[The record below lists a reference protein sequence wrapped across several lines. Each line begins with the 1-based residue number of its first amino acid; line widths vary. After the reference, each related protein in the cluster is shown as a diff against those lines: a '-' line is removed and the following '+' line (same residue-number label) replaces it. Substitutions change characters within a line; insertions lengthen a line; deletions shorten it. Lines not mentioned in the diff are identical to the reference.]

1 MAVVTSGSAAAPG
14 AGGAGAG
21 GAGAGGAGAGGAGAG
36 GAGAGAAL
44 LAAAAALRVA
54 LGGFD
59 AGIFSGADCAQITA
73 ELAATEK
80 ACQTVR
86 LLAAARAVS
95 AGVHR
100 QAGYRDGASWLAR
113 QSGTTGRQAQREL
126 VTAGRLEDCPST
138 RDALLAGDIS
148 LAQAAE
154 ITEAESDTPGV
165 EQTLVEVARGADL
178 TRLRD
183 RAREERLAGVAAEQL
198 HQKQRR
204 ARSFRHWRDRLGMVC
219 FAGQLPPEVGVPLIT
234 RLERATEKVRRA
246 ARSAAPEAP
255 PERWE
260 AHAADAFV
268 EMCAPS
274 GDSGKAPPTELVVV
288 CDLYAWRRGHAHP
301 GEPCHIIGGGPIPVA
316 LAQELG
322 RDAFLKVVLHDG
334 TAIHTVKH
342 VGRYCP
348 VELRTALDLGPV
360 PEFTGRQCA
369 ECGVRWGL
377 QYDHIDPIENDGVT
391 SYDNIQALCWAD
403 HHDKTERDRQAG
415 LIGNRRR
422 DRPPPPGPPPPAGP
436 APPQLPFDRGD
447 GA

>member
-1 MAVVTSGSAAAPG
+1 MAAVASGSAVTPG
-14 AGGAGAG
+14 G
-21 GAGAGGAGAGGAGAG
+21 
-36 GAGAGAAL
+36 L

-54 LGGFD
+54 LIGFE
-59 AGIFSGADCAQITA
+59 AGLFSGADCARITE

-126 VTAGRLEDCPST
+126 ATAGRLEDCPST

-148 LAQAAE
+148 LAQATE

-183 RAREERLAGVAAEQL
+183 RAREERQACVPAEQL
-198 HQKQRR
+198 HERQRR

-234 RLERATEKVRRA
+234 RLERATEKVRRS
-246 ARSAAPEAP
+246 ARSAAPERP

-260 AHAADAFV
+260 AHAADAFA
-268 EMCAPS
+268 EMCGPS
-274 GDSGKAPPTELVVV
+274 GDSRPAPSTELVIV

-301 GEPCHIIGGGPIPVA
+301 GEPCHIIGGGPIPVD
-316 LAQELG
+316 LAKELSQ
-322 RDAFLKVVLHDG
+322 DAFLKAVLHDG
-334 TAIHTVKH
+334 TNIHTVKH
-342 VGRYCP
+342 IGRYCP

-360 PEFTGRQCA
+360 PQFTGRQCA

-377 QYDHIDPIENDGVT
+377 QYDHIDPIDHDGVT

-403 HHDKTERDRQAG
+403 HADKTERDRRAG
-415 LIGNRRR
+415 LIGKKRRE
-422 DRPPPPGPPPPAGP
+422 RPPPAPSPPAGAPPPGPSPLRP
-436 APPQLPFDRGD
+436 PPQLALDNDD
-447 GA
+447 GG